1 MKCCNYSKLDL
12 IRKGLLIE
20 GGGNETIEFY
30 ASEIGAIL
38 EDEDIELYGEDDIVV
53 DGPEPKEEQGT
64 GNKEGKRRREKKE
77 EQETGNKEG
86 KRRREKKEEQGTG
99 NKEGKR
105 RRRKQEAAEPVTAD
119 SPSSDLSDRSVPSGS
134 PSPSR
139 VPALTPEQI
148 RQGQSRVLRLIQQ
161 RTPPDVPT
169 LVRACI
175 DDGMT
180 MAEIAA
186 VTGLGYFTIAKCK
199 TGAVTSTVAGRF
211 QELFAFP
218 RKSAAQSEEV

>member
-53 DGPEPKEEQGT
+53 DGPEPGETMEQLNRKT
-64 GNKEGKRRREKKE
+64 IEQPNGKKRREKK
-77 EQETGNKEG
+77 
-86 KRRREKKEEQGTG
+86 
-99 NKEGKR
+99 
-105 RRRKQEAAEPVTAD
+105 EAAEPVTAD
-119 SPSSDLSDRSVPSGS
+119 SGSLYTSQSRDLAISQSESK
-134 PSPSR
+134 SR
-139 VPALTPEQI
+139 VPALTSEQI

-161 RTPPDVPT
+161 RTPPDIPT

-180 MAEIAA
+180 ASDLAA
-186 VTGLGYFTIAKCK
+186 LTGLSYHMIARCK
-199 TGAVTSTVAGRF
+199 TGAVTSTVADRF

-218 RKSAAQSEEV
+218 REPVAQEEA

>member
-30 ASEIGAIL
+30 VSEIGAIL

-53 DGPEPKEEQGT
+53 DGPEPGETIEQLNRETMEQPNG
-64 GNKEGKRRREKKE
+64 KKRRRKKD
-77 EQETGNKEG
+77 
-86 KRRREKKEEQGTG
+86 
-99 NKEGKR
+99 
-105 RRRKQEAAEPVTAD
+105 AAETDVAD
-119 SPSSDLSDRSVPSGS
+119 SPRPSES
-134 PSPSR
+134 FKSR
-139 VPALTPEQI
+139 NLATSQSRNLALTPEQI

-161 RTPPDVPT
+161 RTPPDIPT

-180 MAEIAA
+180 ESDLAA
-186 VTGLGYFTIAKCK
+186 LTGLSCHMIARCK
-199 TGAVTSTVAGRF
+199 TGAVTLTVADRF

-218 RKSAAQSEEV
+218 RDPAAQEEA

>member
-12 IRKGLLIE
+12 IHKGLLIE

-38 EDEDIELYGEDDIVV
+38 EDEDIERYGEDDIVV
-53 DGPEPKEEQGT
+53 DGPEPGETMEQLNRKT
-64 GNKEGKRRREKKE
+64 IEQPNEKRRK
-77 EQETGNKEG
+77 
-86 KRRREKKEEQGTG
+86 
-99 NKEGKR
+99 
-105 RRRKQEAAEPVTAD
+105 RKQEAAETDAAD
-119 SPSSDLSDRSVPSGS
+119 SPAPSESSKSRNLATSQSRDL
-134 PSPSR
+134 
-139 VPALTPEQI
+139 ALTPEQI

-161 RTPPDVPT
+161 RTPPDIPT

-180 MAEIAA
+180 ASDLAA
-186 VTGLGYFTIAKCK
+186 LTGLSCHMIARCK
-199 TGAVTSTVAGRF
+199 TGAVTLTVAGRF

-218 RKSAAQSEEV
+218 RDPVAQEEE

>member
-1 MKCCNYSKLDL
+1 MLRSNRSVINTAVRMMLV
-12 IRKGLLIE
+12 E
-20 GGGNETIEFY
+20 GGCNDIIAEGCKIIHEVLAAEMD
-30 ASEIGAIL
+30 
-38 EDEDIELYGEDDIVV
+38 DEDFLIPDDSDDIVV
-53 DGPEPKEEQGT
+53 DGPDP
-64 GNKEGKRRREKKE
+64 
-77 EQETGNKEG
+77 
-86 KRRREKKEEQGTG
+86 KEEQGTG

-119 SPSSDLSDRSVPSGS
+119 SPA
-134 PSPSR
+134 PSR
-139 VPALTPEQI
+139 SSESSKSRNLATSQSRNLALTPEQI

-161 RTPPDVPT
+161 RTPPDIPT

-180 MAEIAA
+180 ASDLAA
-186 VTGLGYFTIAKCK
+186 LTGLSYHMIARCK

-218 RKSAAQSEEV
+218 REPVAQEEA

>member
-38 EDEDIELYGEDDIVV
+38 EDEDIELYGKDDIVV

-64 GNKEGKRRREKKE
+64 GNKEGKRRR
-77 EQETGNKEG
+77 
-86 KRRREKKEEQGTG
+86 
-99 NKEGKR
+99 
-105 RRRKQEAAEPVTAD
+105 RKQEAAETDAAD
-119 SPSSDLSDRSVPSGS
+119 SPAPSESSKSRNLATSQSRDL
-134 PSPSR
+134 
-139 VPALTPEQI
+139 ALTPEQI

-161 RTPPDVPT
+161 RTPPDIPT

-180 MAEIAA
+180 LAELAGI
-186 VTGLGYFTIAKCK
+186 TGLGYYTLAKCK
-199 TGAVTSTVAGRF
+199 TGAVTSTVADRF

-218 RKSAAQSEEV
+218 RKTAAQEEE

>member
-1 MKCCNYSKLDL
+1 MLRSNRSVINTAVRMMLV
-12 IRKGLLIE
+12 E
-20 GGGNETIEFY
+20 GGCNDIIAEGCKIIHEALAAEMD
-30 ASEIGAIL
+30 
-38 EDEDIELYGEDDIVV
+38 DEELMIPDDSDDIVV
-53 DGPEPKEEQGT
+53 DGPEP
-64 GNKEGKRRREKKE
+64 
-77 EQETGNKEG
+77 
-86 KRRREKKEEQGTG
+86 KEEQGTG

-119 SPSSDLSDRSVPSGS
+119 SPAPSK
-134 PSPSR
+134 SR
-139 VPALTPEQI
+139 NLATSQSRNLALTPEQI

-161 RTPPDVPT
+161 RTPPDIPT

-199 TGAVTSTVAGRF
+199 TGAVTLTVAGRF

-218 RKSAAQSEEV
+218 REPAAQEEA

>member
-1 MKCCNYSKLDL
+1 MLRSNRSV
-12 IRKGLLIE
+12 IRTAVRMMLVE
-20 GGGNETIEFY
+20 GGCNDIIAEGCKIIHEALAAEMD
-30 ASEIGAIL
+30 
-38 EDEDIELYGEDDIVV
+38 DEELMIPDDSDDIVV

-64 GNKEGKRRREKKE
+64 GNKEGKK
-77 EQETGNKEG
+77 
-86 KRRREKKEEQGTG
+86 
-99 NKEGKR
+99 
-105 RRRKQEAAEPVTAD
+105 RRRKQEAAETVTAD

-161 RTPPDVPT
+161 RTPPDIPT

-180 MAEIAA
+180 ASDLAA
-186 VTGLGYFTIAKCK
+186 LTGLSYHMIARCK
-199 TGAVTSTVAGRF
+199 TGAVTSTVADRF

-218 RKSAAQSEEV
+218 RNPVAQEEE

>member
-1 MKCCNYSKLDL
+1 M
-12 IRKGLLIE
+12 
-20 GGGNETIEFY
+20 
-30 ASEIGAIL
+30 
-38 EDEDIELYGEDDIVV
+38 
-53 DGPEPKEEQGT
+53 EQP
-64 GNKEGKRRREKKE
+64 NGKRRK
-77 EQETGNKEG
+77 
-86 KRRREKKEEQGTG
+86 
-99 NKEGKR
+99 
-105 RRRKQEAAEPVTAD
+105 RKQEAAEPVTAD

-139 VPALTPEQI
+139 VPALTSEQI

-161 RTPPDVPT
+161 RTPPDIPT

-180 MAEIAA
+180 ASDLAA
-186 VTGLGYFTIAKCK
+186 LTGLGYFMIARCK

-218 RKSAAQSEEV
+218 RKPAAQEEA

>member
-38 EDEDIELYGEDDIVV
+38 EDEDIELYGKDDIVV
-53 DGPEPKEEQGT
+53 DGPEP
-64 GNKEGKRRREKKE
+64 
-77 EQETGNKEG
+77 
-86 KRRREKKEEQGTG
+86 KEEQGTG

-119 SPSSDLSDRSVPSGS
+119 SGSLYTSQSRDLAISQSESK
-134 PSPSR
+134 SR
-139 VPALTPEQI
+139 VPALTSEQI

-161 RTPPDVPT
+161 RTPPDIPT

-175 DDGMT
+175 DDGIT
-180 MAEIAA
+180 LAELAGI
-186 VTGLGYFTIAKCK
+186 TGLGYYTLAKCK
-199 TGAVTSTVAGRF
+199 TGAVTSTVADRF

-218 RKSAAQSEEV
+218 RKTAAQEEE

>member
-53 DGPEPKEEQGT
+53 DGPEPGETMEQLNRKT
-64 GNKEGKRRREKKE
+64 IEQPNEKRRK
-77 EQETGNKEG
+77 
-86 KRRREKKEEQGTG
+86 
-99 NKEGKR
+99 
-105 RRRKQEAAEPVTAD
+105 RKQEAAETITAG

-161 RTPPDVPT
+161 RTPPDIPT

-175 DDGMT
+175 DAGFTEKDL
-180 MAEIAA
+180 AA
-186 VTGLGYFTIAKCK
+186 LTGLSYHMIARCK
-199 TGAVTSTVAGRF
+199 TGAVTSTVADRF

-218 RKSAAQSEEV
+218 RNPVAQEEE

>member
-30 ASEIGAIL
+30 VSEIGAIL

-53 DGPEPKEEQGT
+53 DGPDPKEEQET

-86 KRRREKKEEQGTG
+86 KRRR
-99 NKEGKR
+99 
-105 RRRKQEAAEPVTAD
+105 RKQEAAEPVTAD
-119 SPSSDLSDRSVPSGS
+119 SGSLYTSQSRDLAISQSESK
-134 PSPSR
+134 SR
-139 VPALTPEQI
+139 NLATSQSRNLALTPEQI
-148 RQGQSRVLRLIQQ
+148 TTGRAKILRLIQQ
-161 RTPPDVPT
+161 RTPPDIPT

-175 DDGMT
+175 DAGFTEKDL
-180 MAEIAA
+180 AA
-186 VTGLGYFTIAKCK
+186 LTGLSYHMIARCK
-199 TGAVTSTVAGRF
+199 TGAVTSTVADRF

-218 RKSAAQSEEV
+218 RKTAAQSEEA

>member
-53 DGPEPKEEQGT
+53 DGPEPGETIEQLNRETMEQPNG
-64 GNKEGKRRREKKE
+64 KKRRRKKD
-77 EQETGNKEG
+77 
-86 KRRREKKEEQGTG
+86 
-99 NKEGKR
+99 
-105 RRRKQEAAEPVTAD
+105 AAETDVAD
-119 SPSSDLSDRSVPSGS
+119 SPRPSES
-134 PSPSR
+134 FKSR
-139 VPALTPEQI
+139 NLATSQSRNLALTPEQI

-161 RTPPDVPT
+161 RTPPDIPT

-180 MAEIAA
+180 ASDLAA
-186 VTGLGYFTIAKCK
+186 LTGLSYHMIARCK
-199 TGAVTSTVAGRF
+199 TGAVTSTVASRF

-218 RKSAAQSEEV
+218 REPAAQEEA

>member
-53 DGPEPKEEQGT
+53 DGPEPGETMEQLNRKT
-64 GNKEGKRRREKKE
+64 IEQPNEKRRK
-77 EQETGNKEG
+77 
-86 KRRREKKEEQGTG
+86 
-99 NKEGKR
+99 
-105 RRRKQEAAEPVTAD
+105 RKQEAAETITAG

-161 RTPPDVPT
+161 RTPPDIPT

-180 MAEIAA
+180 ASDLAA
-186 VTGLGYFTIAKCK
+186 LTGLSYHMIARCK
-199 TGAVTSTVAGRF
+199 TGAVTSTVTDRF

-218 RKSAAQSEEV
+218 RKTAAQSEEA

>member
-30 ASEIGAIL
+30 VSEIGAIL

-64 GNKEGKRRREKKE
+64 GNKEGKRRR
-77 EQETGNKEG
+77 
-86 KRRREKKEEQGTG
+86 
-99 NKEGKR
+99 
-105 RRRKQEAAEPVTAD
+105 RKQDAAETVTAD

-139 VPALTPEQI
+139 VPALTSEQI
-148 RQGQSRVLRLIQQ
+148 RQGQSRVLRLIQL
-161 RTPPDVPT
+161 RMPPDIPT

-180 MAEIAA
+180 AGEIAA
-186 VTGLGYFTIAKCK
+186 LTGLGYHTIAKCK
-199 TGAVTSTVAGRF
+199 TGVVTSTVADRF

-218 RKSAAQSEEV
+218 RKTAAQEEA

>member
-1 MKCCNYSKLDL
+1 MQKHTR
-12 IRKGLLIE
+12 IRIQDAADFIREE
-20 GGGNETIEFY
+20 GGCNEIIALGLQKIVE
-30 ASEIGAIL
+30 AL
-38 EDEDIELYGEDDIVV
+38 NDEMDDEELMIPDDSDDIVV

-64 GNKEGKRRREKKE
+64 GNKEGKRRR
-77 EQETGNKEG
+77 
-86 KRRREKKEEQGTG
+86 
-99 NKEGKR
+99 
-105 RRRKQEAAEPVTAD
+105 RKQDAAETVTAD

-139 VPALTPEQI
+139 VPALTSEQI

-161 RTPPDVPT
+161 RTPPDIPT

-180 MAEIAA
+180 ASDLAA
-186 VTGLGYFTIAKCK
+186 LTGLGYFTIAKCK
-199 TGAVTSTVAGRF
+199 TGVVTSTVADRF

-218 RKSAAQSEEV
+218 RKTAAQEEA

>member
-53 DGPEPKEEQGT
+53 DGPDPKEEQGT
-64 GNKEGKRRREKKE
+64 GNKEGKRRK
-77 EQETGNKEG
+77 
-86 KRRREKKEEQGTG
+86 
-99 NKEGKR
+99 
-105 RRRKQEAAEPVTAD
+105 RKQEAAEPVTAD
-119 SPSSDLSDRSVPSGS
+119 SGSLYTSQSRDLAISQSESK
-134 PSPSR
+134 SR
-139 VPALTPEQI
+139 VPALTSEQI

-161 RTPPDVPT
+161 RTPPDIPT

-175 DDGMT
+175 DAGFTEKDL
-180 MAEIAA
+180 AA
-186 VTGLGYFTIAKCK
+186 LTGLSCHMIARCK
-199 TGAVTSTVAGRF
+199 TGAVTSTVADRF

-218 RKSAAQSEEV
+218 RDPVAQEEE

>member
-64 GNKEGKRRREKKE
+64 GNKEGKRRR
-77 EQETGNKEG
+77 
-86 KRRREKKEEQGTG
+86 
-99 NKEGKR
+99 
-105 RRRKQEAAEPVTAD
+105 RKQDAAETVTAD

-139 VPALTPEQI
+139 VPALTSGADPA
-148 RQGQSRVLRLIQQ
+148 G
-161 RTPPDVPT
+161 T
-169 LVRACI
+169 
-175 DDGMT
+175 
-180 MAEIAA
+180 
-186 VTGLGYFTIAKCK
+186 VTGA
-199 TGAVTSTVAGRF
+199 APDPAAHAAGHPY
-211 QELFAFP
+211 AGP
-218 RKSAAQSEEV
+218 RLH

>member
-1 MKCCNYSKLDL
+1 MLRSNRSVINTAVRMMLV
-12 IRKGLLIE
+12 E
-20 GGGNETIEFY
+20 GGCNDIIAEGCKIIHEALAAEMD
-30 ASEIGAIL
+30 
-38 EDEDIELYGEDDIVV
+38 DEDFLIPDDSDDIVV
-53 DGPEPKEEQGT
+53 DGPEP
-64 GNKEGKRRREKKE
+64 
-77 EQETGNKEG
+77 
-86 KRRREKKEEQGTG
+86 KEEQGTG

-161 RTPPDVPT
+161 RTPPDIPT

-180 MAEIAA
+180 ASDLAA
-186 VTGLGYFTIAKCK
+186 LTGLSYHMIARCK
-199 TGAVTSTVAGRF
+199 TGAVTLTVAGRF

-218 RKSAAQSEEV
+218 REPVAQEEA

>member
-38 EDEDIELYGEDDIVV
+38 EDEDIELYGKDDIVV

-64 GNKEGKRRREKKE
+64 GNKEGKRRK
-77 EQETGNKEG
+77 
-86 KRRREKKEEQGTG
+86 
-99 NKEGKR
+99 
-105 RRRKQEAAEPVTAD
+105 RKQEAAEPVTAD
-119 SPSSDLSDRSVPSGS
+119 SGSLYTSQSRDLAISQSESK
-134 PSPSR
+134 SR
-139 VPALTPEQI
+139 VPALTSEQI

-161 RTPPDVPT
+161 RTPPDIPT

-175 DDGMT
+175 DAGFTEKDL
-180 MAEIAA
+180 AA
-186 VTGLGYFTIAKCK
+186 LTGLSCHMIARCK
-199 TGAVTSTVAGRF
+199 TGAVTLTVADRF

-218 RKSAAQSEEV
+218 RKPVAQEEA

>member
-1 MKCCNYSKLDL
+1 MLRSNRSVINTAVRMMLV
-12 IRKGLLIE
+12 E
-20 GGGNETIEFY
+20 GGCNDIIAEGCKIIHEALAAEMD
-30 ASEIGAIL
+30 
-38 EDEDIELYGEDDIVV
+38 DEDFLIPDDSDDIVV
-53 DGPEPKEEQGT
+53 DGPEPGETMEQLNRKT
-64 GNKEGKRRREKKE
+64 I
-77 EQETGNKEG
+77 EQPN
-86 KRRREKKEEQGTG
+86 
-99 NKEGKR
+99 GKR

-161 RTPPDVPT
+161 RTPPDIPT

-180 MAEIAA
+180 ASDLAA
-186 VTGLGYFTIAKCK
+186 LTGLSCHMIARCK
-199 TGAVTSTVAGRF
+199 TGAVTLTVAGRF

-218 RKSAAQSEEV
+218 RNPVAQEEE

>member
-1 MKCCNYSKLDL
+1 MQRHTR
-12 IRKGLLIE
+12 IRIQDAADFIREE
-20 GGGNETIEFY
+20 GGCNEIIALGLQKIVE
-30 ASEIGAIL
+30 AL
-38 EDEDIELYGEDDIVV
+38 NDEMDDEELMIPDDSDDIVV

-64 GNKEGKRRREKKE
+64 GNKEGKRRK
-77 EQETGNKEG
+77 
-86 KRRREKKEEQGTG
+86 
-99 NKEGKR
+99 
-105 RRRKQEAAEPVTAD
+105 RKQEAAEPVTAD

-161 RTPPDVPT
+161 RTPPDIPT

-175 DDGMT
+175 DAGFTEKDL
-180 MAEIAA
+180 AA
-186 VTGLGYFTIAKCK
+186 LTGLSCHMIARCK
-199 TGAVTSTVAGRF
+199 TGAVTLTVADRF

-218 RKSAAQSEEV
+218 RDPVAQEEE

>member
-64 GNKEGKRRREKKE
+64 GNKEGKRRR
-77 EQETGNKEG
+77 
-86 KRRREKKEEQGTG
+86 
-99 NKEGKR
+99 
-105 RRRKQEAAEPVTAD
+105 RKQEAAETITAD
-119 SPSSDLSDRSVPSGS
+119 SGS
-134 PSPSR
+134 LYTSQSR

-148 RQGQSRVLRLIQQ
+148 TTGRAKILRLIQL
-161 RTPPDVPT
+161 RMPPDIPT

-199 TGAVTSTVAGRF
+199 TSTVTSTVAGRF

-218 RKSAAQSEEV
+218 RKTAAQEEE

>member
-38 EDEDIELYGEDDIVV
+38 EDEDIELYGKDDIVV

-64 GNKEGKRRREKKE
+64 GNKEGKRRR
-77 EQETGNKEG
+77 
-86 KRRREKKEEQGTG
+86 
-99 NKEGKR
+99 
-105 RRRKQEAAEPVTAD
+105 RKQEAAETDAAD
-119 SPSSDLSDRSVPSGS
+119 SPAPSESSKSRNLATSQSRDL
-134 PSPSR
+134 
-139 VPALTPEQI
+139 ALTPEQI

-161 RTPPDVPT
+161 RTPPDIPT

-180 MAEIAA
+180 LAELAGI
-186 VTGLGYFTIAKCK
+186 TGLGYYTLAKCK
-199 TGAVTSTVAGRF
+199 TGAVTSTVADRF

-218 RKSAAQSEEV
+218 RKTVAQEEE

>member
-1 MKCCNYSKLDL
+1 MLRSNRSVINTAVRMMLV
-12 IRKGLLIE
+12 E
-20 GGGNETIEFY
+20 GGCNDIIAEGCKIIHEALAAEMD
-30 ASEIGAIL
+30 
-38 EDEDIELYGEDDIVV
+38 DEELMIPDDSDDIVV

-64 GNKEGKRRREKKE
+64 GNKEGKRRR
-77 EQETGNKEG
+77 
-86 KRRREKKEEQGTG
+86 
-99 NKEGKR
+99 
-105 RRRKQEAAEPVTAD
+105 RKQDATEPVTAD
-119 SPSSDLSDRSVPSGS
+119 FPGSDLSDRSVPSGS

-161 RTPPDVPT
+161 RTPPDIPT

-180 MAEIAA
+180 ASDLAA
-186 VTGLGYFTIAKCK
+186 LTGLSCHMIARCK
-199 TGAVTSTVAGRF
+199 TGAVTLTVADRF

-218 RKSAAQSEEV
+218 RDPVAQEEE

>member
-38 EDEDIELYGEDDIVV
+38 EDEDIELYGKDDIVV
-53 DGPEPKEEQGT
+53 DGPEP
-64 GNKEGKRRREKKE
+64 
-77 EQETGNKEG
+77 
-86 KRRREKKEEQGTG
+86 KEEQGTG

-119 SPSSDLSDRSVPSGS
+119 SGSLYTSQSRDLAISQSESK
-134 PSPSR
+134 SR
-139 VPALTPEQI
+139 VPALTSEQI

-161 RTPPDVPT
+161 RTPPDIPT

-180 MAEIAA
+180 LAELAGI
-186 VTGLGYFTIAKCK
+186 TGLGYYTLAKCK
-199 TGAVTSTVAGRF
+199 TGAVTSTVADRF

-218 RKSAAQSEEV
+218 RKTAAQEEE

>member
-53 DGPEPKEEQGT
+53 DGPEPGETIEQLNRETMEQPNG
-64 GNKEGKRRREKKE
+64 KKRRRKKD
-77 EQETGNKEG
+77 
-86 KRRREKKEEQGTG
+86 
-99 NKEGKR
+99 
-105 RRRKQEAAEPVTAD
+105 AAETVTAD

-139 VPALTPEQI
+139 VPALTSEQI

-161 RTPPDVPT
+161 RTPPDIPT

-180 MAEIAA
+180 ASDLAA
-186 VTGLGYFTIAKCK
+186 LTGLGYFTIAKCK
-199 TGAVTSTVAGRF
+199 TGVVTSTVADRF

-218 RKSAAQSEEV
+218 RKTAAQEEA